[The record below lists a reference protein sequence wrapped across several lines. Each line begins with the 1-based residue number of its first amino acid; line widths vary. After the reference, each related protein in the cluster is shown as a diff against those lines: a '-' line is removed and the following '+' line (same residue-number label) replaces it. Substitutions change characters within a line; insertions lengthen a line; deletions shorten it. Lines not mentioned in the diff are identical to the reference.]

1 MAALPAM
8 AAVLVTTSCAADPR
22 VGQGLA
28 RVGEVGPEHA
38 DGRVRVVGSRPFS
51 RTIVQ
56 PDSGDALT
64 LSGPYA
70 NEIGRLSGARV
81 RVTGRYEDS
90 GLPERALAATSYE
103 ILSVDGDPAIVGL
116 LERDDDGWELRSG
129 RHSTRLTTVSEGLAE
144 RAGALVWVVLDD
156 LGGVARYGV
165 LREPPP

>member
-1 MAALPAM
+1 MPAAT
-8 AAVLVTTSCAADPR
+8 AAVLVATACAADPR
-22 VGQGLA
+22 VGQALS
-28 RVGEVGPEHA
+28 RVGEVGPDHI
-38 DGRVRVVGSRPFS
+38 DGRVRIVGSRPFS

-81 RVTGRYEDS
+81 RVTGRYEDAR
-90 GLPERALAATSYE
+90 LPERSLAATSYE

-129 RHSTRLTTVSEGLAE
+129 QSTTRLASVSEALGE
-144 RAGALVWVVLDD
+144 RAGALVWVVLDER
-156 LGGVARYGV
+156 GGVARYGV